1 MRLKLNVRREVKIGA
16 VLITLFALIAFTER
30 MKSPATLSSIRISIL
45 NIHEN
50 HFLEESDI
58 MRLMRLDEENVRG
71 VDLNMLNFSE
81 LERKLRESPY
91 IERAELFSDL
101 KGTLMVNVTLRRPV
115 ARIVQS
121 DGPDAYVGEDGTV
134 MPVSGKFAARVL
146 LISGDVV
153 KRLIRLENVKE
164 DEEGK
169 QLMELVRTIKK
180 DEFWNA
186 QISQIDV
193 DTRGN
198 VAMFPQVG
206 DERIEFGKPEGLEK
220 KFRKLKIF
228 YKEILP
234 RVGWNKYDRVN
245 VAYEG
250 QVVAE

>member
-115 ARIVQS
+115 ARMVQS